1 MSSLLLSTLGV
12 VCTACD
18 ELNAPRSRQC
28 LVCGAALLSRP
39 SEKVAAASQHGEFAK
54 RKPLVV
60 SGRQDNVQASIQ
72 GPTQK
77 ETSRNPSVS
86 PPAPAT
92 DLRKKVSRAGP
103 EIPSASATVFF
114 LTVISGNA
122 KGQRYRIPSAGC
134 AIGRTGGGILFP
146 EDVFVSGRHA
156 TLLIRKGQLHV
167 RDDSSASGVFLS
179 IKGQQTIPRGA
190 MFSAGQRLFRFRGPI
205 DAASPSPGPRPYGVP
220 APPGPEVYAIE
231 EILVG
236 GRPGRVVV
244 GARPVLTVGQ
254 MDCDLC
260 FPADEDLAGRHCELT
275 PTAKGAILR
284 DLSGGLGTLARIP
297 AGTVQALSP
306 GDRFRVG
313 QHVLRV
319 EQGS

>member
-1 MSSLLLSTLGV
+1 MSSLLLSTLSI

-18 ELNAPRSRQC
+18 ELNAPRSRKC
-28 LVCGAALLSRP
+28 LVCGAVLLSGP
-39 SEKVAAASQHGEFAK
+39 SEKVAASPHGEVAK
-54 RKPLVV
+54 PKPPVA
-60 SGRQDNVQASIQ
+60 SGRQDFVQASIQ

-77 ETSRNPSVS
+77 ET
-86 PPAPAT
+86 
-92 DLRKKVSRAGP
+92 KVSRAGP
-103 EIPSASATVFF
+103 ETPAASATVFF
-114 LTVISGNA
+114 LTVISGSA
-122 KGQRYRIPSAGC
+122 KGQRYRVPSAGC

-167 RDDSSASGVFLS
+167 RDDSSTSGVFLS
-179 IKGQQTIPRGA
+179 IKGQRTIPRGA

-220 APPGPEVYAIE
+220 APPGPEVHAIE

-244 GARPVLTVGQ
+244 GAQPVLTVGQ
-254 MDCDLC
+254 IDCDLS

-275 PTAKGAILR
+275 PTAKGAVLR

-313 QHVLRV
+313 QQVLRV
-319 EQGS
+319 DQGT